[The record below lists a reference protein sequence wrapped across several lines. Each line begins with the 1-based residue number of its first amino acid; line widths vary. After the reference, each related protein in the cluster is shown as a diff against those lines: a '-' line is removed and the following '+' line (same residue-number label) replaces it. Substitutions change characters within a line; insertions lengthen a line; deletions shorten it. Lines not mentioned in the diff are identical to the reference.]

1 MVVVRQQRT
10 SRLSSMINAPG
21 GVSVGV
27 AMAQATANLEKLKP
41 QGMALITAQIAEL
54 AGLPAPSGAD
64 EQAKAH
70 AYGLSAGILDA
81 AGPFQMNDLCA
92 AASGLC
98 DLLDASPEGQI
109 FDWRI
114 VAVHVQAM
122 QLMQKLPAG
131 EAGDLARR
139 QVLGGLR
146 DMLNAKI
153 QPMD

>member
-1 MVVVRQQRT
+1 MVVVRQQRK
-10 SRLSSMINAPG
+10 SRLSAMINAPG

-27 AMAQATANLEKLKP
+27 AMAQAIANLEKLKP
-41 QGMALITAQIAEL
+41 EGMEIITAQIAEL
-54 AGLPAPSGAD
+54 ASIPDPKGPN
-64 EQAKAH
+64 EHAKAR

-81 AGPFQMNDLCA
+81 AGPFQMDDLCA

-98 DLLDASPEGQI
+98 DLLDASPEGQA

-131 EAGDLARR
+131 PAGDPARH

-146 DMLNAKI
+146 EMLTAKI
-153 QPMD
+153 HPGA